1 MRIFFLAFV
10 LLGLSI
16 VPATAAEKLQPT
28 TLSRAFVCMSEQA
41 LQTEEAKAA
50 SDRRTA
56 TASASNE
63 EDAKYKAHLE
73 ATGVCKKEGQLY
85 RWSGDWQLKGS

>member
-1 MRIFFLAFV
+1 MRTFFLAFV

-28 TLSRAFVCMSEQA
+28 TLSRSFVCLSEQA
-41 LQTEEAKAA
+41 LQTEEAKATSA
-50 SDRRTA
+50 LRTA
-56 TASASNE
+56 TASAGNE
-63 EDAKYKAHLE
+63 EDAKYQAHLE
-73 ATGVCKKEGQLY
+73 ATGVCKKEGQMY

>member
-16 VPATAAEKLQPT
+16 VPATAAEIT
-28 TLSRAFVCMSEQA
+28 VSRSFVC
-41 LQTEEAKAA
+41 LQTEDAKTT
-50 SDRRTA
+50 SNLRTA
-56 TASASNE
+56 TASADNE

-73 ATGVCKKEGQLY
+73 ATEVCKKEGQMY
-85 RWSGDWQLKGS
+85 RWAGDWQLKSS

>member
-1 MRIFFLAFV
+1 MRTFFLAFV

-28 TLSRAFVCMSEQA
+28 TVARSFVCMSEQA
-41 LQTEEAKAA
+41 LQTEDAKAA
-50 SDRRTA
+50 SNLRTV
-56 TASASNE
+56 TASAGNA

-73 ATGVCKKEGQLY
+73 ATEVCKKEGQLY

>member
-1 MRIFFLAFV
+1 MRTFFLAFV

-28 TLSRAFVCMSEQA
+28 TVSRSFVCIGEQVA
-41 LQTEEAKAA
+41 DAQAA
-50 SDRRTA
+50 PNLRKVTA
-56 TASASNE
+56 TAGNE

-73 ATGVCKKEGQLY
+73 ATEVCKKEGQLY
-85 RWSGDWQLKGS
+85 RWSGDWQLAGS

>member
-16 VPATAAEKLQPT
+16 VPANAESPAT
-28 TLSRAFVCMSEQA
+28 VSRSFVCLSEQA
-41 LQTEEAKAA
+41 LQSEDTKAVA
-50 SDRRTA
+50 YDLRTA
-56 TASASNE
+56 TASASNAVE
-63 EDAKYKAHLE
+63 AKYKAHLE

-85 RWSGDWQLKGS
+85 RWAGDWQSKDS

>member
-16 VPATAAEKLQPT
+16 VPATAEEKLQPT
-28 TLSRAFVCMSEQA
+28 TVSRSFVCLSEQA
-41 LQTEEAKAA
+41 SQAETAA
-50 SDRRTA
+50 SDLRTA
-56 TASASNE
+56 TASAGSAVE
-63 EDAKYKAHLE
+63 AKYKAHLE

-85 RWSGDWQLKGS
+85 RWSGDWQSKDS